1 MNLQI
6 YQAFYKQEQVPHLDP
21 AFITYDNTINAQPH
35 LREYPMWQK
44 LLDKHKDSDAY
55 WGLMSWL
62 WFEKTRIPAQIF
74 KDWMLENPGFDVY
87 HIDPFPELPHQYAN
101 IWTQGEV
108 WCPGMVDFCNR
119 LFPKLGIETRV
130 EDYIYA
136 PFDFATCNYFVG
148 NSKFWTNY
156 MAFLDKCLKLCAEDP
171 ALNEYI
177 YVKGKEYNGHFVP
190 NFPFV
195 TERLFSLHNILHR
208 DITVK
213 KYPL

>member
-6 YQAFYKQEQVPHLDP
+6 YQAYYKQEQIPHLDP

-44 LLDKHKDSDAY
+44 LYEKHKDSDAH

-62 WFEKTRIPAQIF
+62 WFEKTKLSSEIF
-74 KDWMLENPGFDVY
+74 KDWILENPGYDVY
-87 HIDPFPELPHQYAN
+87 HIDPFADLPHQYKN
-101 IWTQGEV
+101 IWIQGNV
-108 WCPGMVDFCNR
+108 WCPGMVDFCNG

-130 EDYIYA
+130 EDFYNA
-136 PFDFATCNYFVG
+136 PIDFATCNYFVG

-156 MAFLDKCLKLCAEDP
+156 LDFLDKCLKICADDP
-171 ALNEYI
+171 DLNDYI
-177 YVKGKEYNGHFVP
+177 YVKGGTYNGHFVP

-195 TERLFSLHNILHR
+195 VERLFSLHNILNR
-208 DITVK
+208 QIKVK

>member
-6 YQAFYKQEQVPHLDP
+6 YQAYYKQEQVPHLDP

-44 LLDKHKDSDAY
+44 LHDKHKDSDVY

-62 WFEKTRIPAQIF
+62 WFEKTKISSEIF
-74 KDWMLENPGFDVY
+74 KNWILENPGYDVY
-87 HIDPFPELPHQYAN
+87 HIDPFPDLPHQYKN
-101 IWTQGEV
+101 IWIQGNV
-108 WCPGMVDFCNR
+108 WCPGMLDFCNS

-130 EDYIYA
+130 EDFDNSPI
-136 PFDFATCNYFVG
+136 DFATCNYFVG

-156 MAFLDKCLKLCAEDP
+156 LDFLDKCLKICADDP

-177 YVKGKEYNGHFVP
+177 YVKGGMYNGHFVP

-195 TERLFSLHNILHR
+195 VERFFSLHNILNR
-208 DITVK
+208 QIKVK

>member
-6 YQAFYKQEQVPHLDP
+6 YQAYYKQEQVPHLDP

-44 LLDKHKDSDAY
+44 LYEKHKDSDAH

-62 WFEKTRIPAQIF
+62 WFEKTKLSSEIF
-74 KDWMLENPGFDVY
+74 KDWILENPGYDVY
-87 HIDPFPELPHQYAN
+87 HIDPFPELPYQYVN
-101 IWTQGEV
+101 IWTQGDV
-108 WCPGMVDFCNR
+108 WCPGMIDFCNR

-130 EDYIYA
+130 EDYRYTA
-136 PFDFATCNYFVG
+136 EEFATCNYFVG
-148 NSKFWTNY
+148 NSIFWTNY
-156 MAFLDKCLKLCAEDP
+156 LDFLDKCLKLCADDAE
-171 ALNEYI
+171 LNEYI
-177 YVKGKEYNGHFVP
+177 YVKGGLYNGHFVP

-195 TERLFSLHNILHR
+195 VERLFSLHNILNR
-208 DITVK
+208 QIKVK